1 MLIIS
6 FKNDK
11 INIWACSGR
20 FFKILPIMA
29 GVYKYKGKVTDNG
42 TTALLGNS
50 VIEKDEIKIGNSVFK
65 LSPKAEYVKGFIGRY
80 VEFYAVKD
88 KEHTLLITVTFSE
101 EALEVMGAKVDH
113 MIQSI
118 TFEKAAE

>member
-1 MLIIS
+1 MTI
-6 FKNDK
+6 K
-11 INIWACSGR
+11 
-20 FFKILPIMA
+20 
-29 GVYKYKGKVTDNG
+29 T
-42 TTALLGNS
+42 
-50 VIEKDEIKIGNSVFK
+50 IEVVHDGS
-65 LSPKAEYVKGFIGRY
+65 ADR
-80 VEFYAVKD
+80 FYAVKD